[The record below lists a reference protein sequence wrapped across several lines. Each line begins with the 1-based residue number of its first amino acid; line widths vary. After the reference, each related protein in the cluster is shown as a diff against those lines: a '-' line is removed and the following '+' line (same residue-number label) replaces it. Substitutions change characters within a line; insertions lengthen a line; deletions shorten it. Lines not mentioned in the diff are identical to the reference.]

1 MHSYAARLGRAW
13 YLQLADLLLVLLLG
27 VLANMYVHRAM
38 HLCCKLEMS
47 DGDTLSVTLSRS
59 TKTMALVTQ

>member
-27 VLANMYVHRAM
+27 VLAWPAGVPAKDQPAEGTM
-38 HLCCKLEMS
+38 HLQAWL
-47 DGDTLSVTLSRS
+47 
-59 TKTMALVTQ
+59 Q